1 MIEGVNYE
9 AIDFK
14 AIKEAAIAIN
24 GSSAIVDAGLSK
36 MKVIGKKE
44 DLIDSFIHLVEEIS
58 EKELGEDLPEICIVM
73 YNSIFPTDEEEDGEV
88 EAAIQDADEDAAEDG
103 CSEPGVPSDEDEAPA
118 DEDEPSADEKEEE
131 ELLDTLSSKKPKPV
145 APSEPKGKVKKEK
158 KEKAPKVVKEKVA
171 KEPKAPKA
179 PKEPK
184 ERKEIVKSCYGH
196 YAFAKSGMMDEMLRK
211 GTSIVEIEERLGV
224 PKGRVNSHLLALKAK
239 GLTVI
244 ITPKDSAGNPETL
257 RVKENS
263 LAE

>member
-58 EKELGEDLPEICIVM
+58 EKELGEDLPEVCIVM

-88 EAAIQDADEDAAEDG
+88 EAAIQDAAEEESTIDDTDAAD
-103 CSEPGVPSDEDEAPA
+103 V
-118 DEDEPSADEKEEE
+118 DEPSADEKEEA

-145 APSEPKGKVKKEK
+145 APSEPKEKVKKEK

-171 KEPKAPKA
+171 KEPKAPKV

-211 GTSIVEIEERLGV
+211 GTSMVEIEERLGV

-257 RVKENS
+257 RVKESS